1 MALGDWINS
10 VFGSNADTTPASQQL
25 ANAGYQQY
33 VQTGQAPTTGYG
45 VATAAGSGGV
55 PYQGVQQG
63 LLNQLQAQA
72 AGSGPNVA
80 QQQLQQA
87 TQQNIAN
94 QAALAAGNATGNQN
108 PGVAGA
114 NLARNAALAQQTA
127 AGQSAMTRSQQEL
140 GAQQNL
146 AGLTGQGINQAQ
158 AGANALNQEGQYASG
173 QNQQNYQYGQNMA
186 QSEQDAYNNAIAAMA
201 GNQESQRANNG
212 NAFNSMAGNFGFGV
226 LNAGGKALMSDE
238 DEKTDTAP
246 AEADHEKFL
255 EAMKSHSYRYK
266 DPSMDGA
273 APGTHFGPMAQEIE
287 KGGPVGKSLVH
298 DGPDGVK
305 RVDTDRMTLAL
316 ASASGQLHQR
326 VSALEAMLKDKFSKK
341 AAAHG

>member
-55 PYQGVQQG
+55 PYQGAQQG
-63 LLNQLQAQA
+63 LLAQLQAQA
-72 AGSGPNVA
+72 AGAGPNVA

-158 AGANALNQEGQYASG
+158 TAADQANQEAAMASG
-173 QNQQNYQYGQNMA
+173 QNQGNYQFGQNLAA
-186 QSEQDAYNNAIAAMA
+186 QQQSQYNAAIAALA
-201 GNQESQRANNG
+201 GNQESQRAGNG
-212 NAFNSMAGNFGFGV
+212 NAFNSMAGSAIGGGLNAIGGV
-226 LNAGGKALMSDE
+226 LSDE

-255 EAMKSHSYRYK
+255 EAMKSHSYKYK
-266 DPSMDGA
+266 DPSLDGA

-287 KGGPVGKSLVH
+287 KGGPVGKSLVQ